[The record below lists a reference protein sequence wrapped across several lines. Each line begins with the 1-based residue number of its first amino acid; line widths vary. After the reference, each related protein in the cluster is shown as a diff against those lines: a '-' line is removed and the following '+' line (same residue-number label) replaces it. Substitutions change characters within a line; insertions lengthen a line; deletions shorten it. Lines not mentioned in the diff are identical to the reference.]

1 MKKIFAMA
9 AAALLSIAAF
19 AQEGRAIYNTY
30 SGKPGVQSVYISPA
44 MFRLVGNLPEL
55 RISDD
60 NLDIATLVK
69 SLKGF
74 YLINMEN
81 GSSASKAQLKKDV
94 AAAVAKGKYELMMEA
109 KEEGSTMSIYTISH
123 NGLIE
128 SFIMIADDGG
138 DTAFI
143 CLDGEIPEE
152 ELNKLLA
159 AAMQ

>member
-19 AQEGRAIYNTY
+19 AQEGRAIYNSY
-30 SGKPGVQSVYISPA
+30 SGKPGVQCVYISPA

-55 RISDD
+55 RISDE
-60 NLDIATLVK
+60 NVDIAPLIR

-74 YLINMEN
+74 YLINLEKT
-81 GSSASKAQLKKDV
+81 SSGMREQLKKDV
-94 AAAVAKGKYELMMEA
+94 ASAVAKGKYELMMEA
-109 KEEGSTMSIYTISH
+109 KEEGSTMSIYTITR

-128 SFIMIADDGG
+128 SFIMIADESDE
-138 DTAFI
+138 TAFI

-152 ELNKLLA
+152 ELYKLLA
-159 AAMQ
+159 AAQ

>member
-60 NLDIATLVK
+60 NLDIAPLVK

-74 YLINMEN
+74 YLINM
-81 GSSASKAQLKKDV
+81 
-94 AAAVAKGKYELMMEA
+94 
-109 KEEGSTMSIYTISH
+109 
-123 NGLIE
+123 
-128 SFIMIADDGG
+128 
-138 DTAFI
+138 
-143 CLDGEIPEE
+143 
-152 ELNKLLA
+152 
-159 AAMQ
+159 